1 MNRLLLTLATLT
13 ICLPLHAGEG
23 QGLSAWRKAG
33 MKKGVDSLYIAVPE
47 YSRIARTWNNL
58 QFSRMD
64 ISLGTTD
71 FHLRSGIQDQQSVGF
86 AWRGLGLNAGLNL
99 SKASQRWIT
108 MGINSNT
115 AGITVSFQQNAD
127 MTDGNHSYAVT
138 TARAS
143 TYFAFNH
150 RKYSYNAAVRRAF
163 IQKRSAGSVVVS
175 ANACYALMSRT
186 TPAYDFWNIA
196 PEEGF
201 LRNLQVSAGIGYG
214 YNFVFGPDN
223 GFLFHIGAIPQI
235 VFLNRSAAV
244 GRAKDERSWILDPN
258 LKKLDD
264 VPVGKPGAGYTAST
278 AFHYSWADR
287 YVLGVSMTNTSLR
300 APYTTGSSIFTREY
314 LAQLF
319 FEFRF

>member
-1 MNRLLLTLATLT
+1 MEIKIMHRLFLTLTAL
-13 ICLPLHAGEG
+13 IVCLPLHAGDG

-33 MKKGVDSLYIAVPE
+33 MKKAVDSLYIEVPE
-47 YSRIARTWNNL
+47 YPRIARTWNNL

-108 MGINSNT
+108 LGINSNT

-163 IQKRSAGSVVVS
+163 IQKRSAGSAVVS
-175 ANACYALMSRT
+175 ANACYALMQRT
-186 TPAYDFWNIA
+186 NPEYDFWNIA
-196 PEEGF
+196 PEEGY

-235 VFLNRSAAV
+235 VFLNKSR
-244 GRAKDERSWILDPN
+244 ILDPN
-258 LKKLDD
+258 LKQLEN
-264 VPVGKPGAGYTAST
+264 VPVGKLGAGFTAST

-287 YVLGVSMTNTSLR
+287 YVLGISMINTSLR